1 MGLLDRLQHAWN
13 AFFRKGPP
21 YDTDD
26 LMTPYIPR
34 YQDLGIMST
43 YRPDR
48 VYFSKGQEK
57 NLISTIFNRIA
68 VDACSMDIRHVKLD
82 DNDRFLEMMDSSL
95 NKCLWL
101 SANKDQTGRAF
112 VQDAVMSM
120 LDEGCIAIVPIDTTS
135 NPEKGTY
142 DILSMRV
149 CKITAWYPDNIQVE
163 AYNDVTGQKQTITI
177 PKTMAAIVENP
188 FYAIMN
194 EPNSALQRLV
204 KKLNLLD
211 VIDSESGS
219 SKLNLIVQLPY
230 IIKTE
235 LRKQQA
241 EKRRQDIE
249 EQLSHSKYGIAYTD
263 GTEKV
268 TQLNRPAENS
278 IMESVKYYTSML
290 YSQLGI
296 TQEVLDGTADEKTM
310 LNYLQR
316 CVVPIVTALC
326 EEMTRKFLTK
336 TAITQHQ
343 RIKFFN
349 DPFRFVTMMNMAE
362 VSDKMTRNEIMS
374 SNEVRQIIGLKP
386 SNDPDADE
394 LRNKNLNKPVEEQ
407 PNPQKQANNPDNSQ
421 ESLDEAAAREYQELM
436 KRGG

>member
-1 MGLLDRLQHAWN
+1 
-13 AFFRKGPP
+13 
-21 YDTDD
+21 
-26 LMTPYIPR
+26 
-34 YQDLGIMST
+34 
-43 YRPDR
+43 
-48 VYFSKGQEK
+48 
-57 NLISTIFNRIA
+57 
-68 VDACSMDIRHVKLD
+68 
-82 DNDRFLEMMDSSL
+82 
-95 NKCLWL
+95 
-101 SANKDQTGRAF
+101 
-112 VQDAVMSM
+112 
-120 LDEGCIAIVPIDTTS
+120 
-135 NPEKGTY
+135 
-142 DILSMRV
+142 
-149 CKITAWYPDNIQVE
+149 
-163 AYNDVTGQKQTITI
+163 
-177 PKTMAAIVENP
+177 
-188 FYAIMN
+188 MN

-230 IIKTE
+230 VIKTE
-235 LRKQQA
+235 LRKKQA
-241 EKRRQDIE
+241 EDRRNDIE

-316 CVVPIVTALC
+316 CVVPIVTTLC

-386 SNDPDADE
+386 SKDPDADE
-394 LRNKNLNKPVEEQ
+394 LRNKNLNKPVEDQ
-407 PNPQKQANNPDNSQ
+407 TNPQKQANNPDDSQ